1 MPRILIVTG
10 EASGDLHG
18 ANLANAI
25 RALRPDT
32 EVLGVGGSK
41 MKAAGVT
48 LIHGIERLDVVGVL
62 GLANLRAAMRT
73 YFALARFLRK
83 ESLDVVVFIDHPGM
97 NLRLARVASRAGHR
111 VVYYIAPQI
120 WAWGASRIRLIS
132 RVVDR
137 VIVILPFEEALY
149 RRAGIPCEF
158 VGHPL
163 LDAVAPSY
171 DRDELR
177 KRFGFEA
184 AAPVLGLLPGS
195 REREVRILLPI
206 MLQAAVRLARVHPGL
221 QLAAAQASTIP
232 NGLIEEVSAG
242 FGVEVRTVRDQ
253 PNEVM
258 AAADLLLVASG
269 TATLQAAVIGT
280 PMVIIYGAP
289 WLTYLLARWL
299 VQLDY
304 IGLVNIVA
312 GHRIVPE
319 LIQHQA
325 TPERLSEEAGQLLR
339 DKVASNA
346 MRVALRAV
354 RESLGAPGA
363 SRRAAA
369 AVLAEIGKQT
379 GDRHP
384 SARLGAGLP

>member
-62 GLANLRAAMRT
+62 G
-73 YFALARFLRK
+73 
-83 ESLDVVVFIDHPGM
+83 
-97 NLRLARVASRAGHR
+97 
-111 VVYYIAPQI
+111 
-120 WAWGASRIRLIS
+120 
-132 RVVDR
+132 
-137 VIVILPFEEALY
+137 
-149 RRAGIPCEF
+149 
-158 VGHPL
+158 HPL

-171 DRDELR
+171 ERDELR

-253 PNEVM
+253 
-258 AAADLLLVASG
+258 
-269 TATLQAAVIGT
+269 
-280 PMVIIYGAP
+280 
-289 WLTYLLARWL
+289 
-299 VQLDY
+299 
-304 IGLVNIVA
+304 
-312 GHRIVPE
+312 
-319 LIQHQA
+319 
-325 TPERLSEEAGQLLR
+325 
-339 DKVASNA
+339 
-346 MRVALRAV
+346 
-354 RESLGAPGA
+354 
-363 SRRAAA
+363 
-369 AVLAEIGKQT
+369 
-379 GDRHP
+379 
-384 SARLGAGLP
+384 